1 MSMALKRSNGQS
13 VAATEDGGASSRQD
27 AWIKGRTKGKTITI
41 IVADDHRVVRDGI
54 RMILSAE
61 PDMEVVAEVGDAE
74 EARRRT
80 SGLKPT
86 VLVLDLN
93 MPGPASLD
101 LIPVIADGSPETA
114 IVVLTMQNDPV
125 FARRAF
131 ASGARGY
138 VVKHSAGVELV
149 GAVRRVVDGGTYVNP
164 ELGARIA
171 VEPEGPPG
179 GLTPRESEILGLI
192 ALGYTNPEIAER
204 LVVSVRTVETH
215 RSGIQ
220 RKLGTSNRAELVR
233 FAREHR
239 LIED

>member
-1 MSMALKRSNGQS
+1 MGH
-13 VAATEDGGASSRQD
+13 DGSIDG
-27 AWIKGRTKGKTITI
+27 KGESAPITL
-41 IVADDHRVVRDGI
+41 IVADDHQVVRDGI
-54 RMILSAE
+54 RMILTAE
-61 PDMEVVAEVGDAE
+61 PDMDVLAEVGDAE

-80 SGLKPT
+80 LGLKPT
-86 VLVLDLN
+86 VLILDLN
-93 MPGPASLD
+93 MPGRASLD
-101 LIPVIADGSPETA
+101 LIPEIVKGSPETA
-114 IVVLTMQNDPV
+114 IVVLTMQNDPA

-131 ASGARGY
+131 ASGAKGY

-149 GAVRRVVDGGTYVNP
+149 GAVRQVVDGGTYVNP
-164 ELGARIA
+164 ELGARLA

-192 ALGYTNPEIAER
+192 ALGYTNPEIAEQ

-220 RKLGTSNRAELVR
+220 RKLGTSNRAKLVA
-233 FAREHR
+233 FAREHH